1 MAAMEDLEA
10 LLQNLPGYSLIT
22 VSMKQAALDGAL
34 VPDSFLIWPGEEGY
48 EVTYDVYFAALSLLG
63 FLQAQPVIRQSSSE
77 GTSVAVDA
85 PNWGALTSYYR
96 SQSRIVQASGNT
108 VLTRVAIP
116 EGPHVRKTDMSG
128 RGTHYGD
135 VDTDLG

>member
-1 MAAMEDLEA
+1 MDELNS

-22 VSMKQAALDGAL
+22 DTMKQAALDGARI
-34 VPDSFLIWPGEEGY
+34 PDSFLLWPGEEGY
-48 EVTYDVYFAALSLLG
+48 ENTYDVYFAALTLLG
-63 FLQAQPVIRQSSSE
+63 FLKAQPVIRQSSSE

-85 PNWGALTSYYR
+85 PDWSALSLYYR
-96 SQSRIVQASGNT
+96 SLSPIVQAQGNT
-108 VLTRVAIP
+108 VLQRVAIP

-128 RGTHYGD
+128 RGSHYGD